1 MAAQNDVLD
10 LEVDD
15 GVLDDGGR
23 VDVGPRD
30 DVGNV
35 AVDKDVSGLQAEDGC
50 LGAAGVGAA
59 EPDCERDLEVRKKK
73 IVRESGGATADDRTI
88 CRFAGLPEQSEI
100 GRKRQDNVRI
110 WGACPLASFGK
121 KLGF

>member
-59 EPDCERDLEVRKKK
+59 EPDCERDLEVREKKSY
-73 IVRESGGATADDRTI
+73 ENPEGQLLTI
-88 CRFAGLPEQSEI
+88 GPSAGLPGS
-100 GRKRQDNVRI
+100 RSSPK
-110 WGACPLASFGK
+110 
-121 KLGF
+121 